1 MHPTAP
7 SRLLSLLRPFV
18 VGALAWT
25 AAVAATAQVTRIV
38 VPFNAGGATDNYVRA
53 IADEMTKLGTQTIV
67 ENKPGAS
74 GAIAADYAARSKPDG
89 TTLFLGSNSTLAN
102 NVVLFQKLSYDPFKQ
117 FTAVS
122 NIGYQPSILM
132 ARADAPFKT
141 LKEYVAYAKANPGKI
156 NRASVGAG
164 NITNLAGV
172 MLDKAAGITTTHIP
186 YTGDPLVMQALL
198 GGQVDAYVGSITLAL
213 PQVQAGKIRVLGV
226 FDDKRL
232 EQLPD
237 VPTLKESG
245 YDLDAYAW
253 YGLVVP
259 TGTPKETIDRL
270 NKLINSVLDNK
281 EFGAKAAA
289 LGVNRRGGSPDD
301 MTRFVKHEYD
311 RWAPLITEL
320 GLAKS
325 M

>member
-1 MHPTAP
+1 MRTF
-7 SRLLSLLRPFV
+7 LLLRHV
-18 VGALAWT
+18 IVGASMLG
-25 AAVAATAQVTRIV
+25 AATVAAAQAITHIV
-38 VPFNAGGATDNYVRA
+38 VPFNAGGATDAYVRV
-53 IADEMTKLGTQTIV
+53 ISEELTKRAVQTIV

-74 GAIAADYAARSKPDG
+74 GTIAADYVARAKPDG
-89 TTLFLGSNSTLAN
+89 MTLFLGSNSTMAN
-102 NVVLFQKLSYDPFKQ
+102 NVVLFQKLTYDPFKQ
-117 FTAVS
+117 FAAVS
-122 NIGYQPSILM
+122 HIGYQPSILM

-156 NRASVGAG
+156 NRGSVGAG

-172 MLDKAAGITTTHIP
+172 MLDKAAGISTLHVP
-186 YTGDPLVMQALL
+186 YTGDPLVMQAML
-198 GGQVDAYVGSITLAL
+198 GGTVDAYVGSITLAL

-245 YDLDAYAW
+245 WDLNAYAW
-253 YGLVVP
+253 YCLVAP
-259 TGTPKETIDRL
+259 TGTPRPVIDKLNATINEIL
-270 NKLINSVLDNK
+270 ASPEVI
-281 EFGAKAAA
+281 AKAKT
-289 LGVNRRGGSPDD
+289 LGVVRRGGSPEDL
-301 MTRFVKHEYD
+301 TKYIKSEHD
-311 RWAPLITEL
+311 RWAPIITEL